1 MNRKGA
7 LFVVMAMVAVMTF
20 FSTTGCSD
28 KKPSTQDT
36 AVSTTDSVS
45 AVTDT
50 METIIAEAPMPR
62 AADELF
68 DDFIFNFAANKKL
81 QFKRIHFPLPIV
93 RGGNT
98 TYVPANKWKM
108 EHFFMQQDYYTLIFD
123 NAKQMNVVKDTTI
136 SHVVVEKIFL
146 SRNSVKQYNFD
157 REQGKWMLTSIC
169 HKNIGENY
177 NSSFL
182 KFYKVFVADS
192 TFQAESIDDPLHFTG
207 PDPDDE
213 FTNMSG
219 ILAPEQWPMF
229 APELPNGMIY
239 NILYGQK
246 YTESNKKI
254 FVIRG
259 IANGQETELTFVR
272 KGKHWKLTRL
282 IM

>member
-1 MNRKGA
+1 
-7 LFVVMAMVAVMTF
+7 
-20 FSTTGCSD
+20 
-28 KKPSTQDT
+28 
-36 AVSTTDSVS
+36 
-45 AVTDT
+45 
-50 METIIAEAPMPR
+50 MPK

-81 QFKRIHFPLPIV
+81 QYKRIHFPLPV
-93 RGGNT
+93 QRGGKI
-98 TYVPANKWKM
+98 TYVPKNKWKM
-108 EHFFMQQDYYTLIFD
+108 EHFFMRQDYYTLIFD

-146 SRNSVKQYNFD
+146 SRNSVKQYNFE

-182 KFYKVFVADS
+182 KFYKAFVSDS
-192 TFQAESIDDPLHFTG
+192 TFQAKSIDDPLHFTG

-272 KGKHWKLTRL
+272 KGKHWKLTKL

>member
-108 EHFFMQQDYYTLIFD
+108 EHFFG
-123 NAKQMNVVKDTTI
+123 N
-136 SHVVVEKIFL
+136 L
-146 SRNSVKQYNFD
+146 S
-157 REQGKWMLTSIC
+157 
-169 HKNIGENY
+169 
-177 NSSFL
+177 
-182 KFYKVFVADS
+182 
-192 TFQAESIDDPLHFTG
+192 
-207 PDPDDE
+207 
-213 FTNMSG
+213 
-219 ILAPEQWPMF
+219 
-229 APELPNGMIY
+229 
-239 NILYGQK
+239 
-246 YTESNKKI
+246 
-254 FVIRG
+254 
-259 IANGQETELTFVR
+259 
-272 KGKHWKLTRL
+272 
-282 IM
+282 